1 MNVYQSW
8 TNRKLFFLARSMRKN
23 KIFDQVYVNHQ
34 GFTVVRRTG
43 EKQRKTIKNRGD
55 LHTVS
60 GVDIAEYE
68 RSHN

>member
-1 MNVYQSW
+1 MYQSW

-43 EKQRKTIKNRGD
+43 GKQRKTIKNRGD